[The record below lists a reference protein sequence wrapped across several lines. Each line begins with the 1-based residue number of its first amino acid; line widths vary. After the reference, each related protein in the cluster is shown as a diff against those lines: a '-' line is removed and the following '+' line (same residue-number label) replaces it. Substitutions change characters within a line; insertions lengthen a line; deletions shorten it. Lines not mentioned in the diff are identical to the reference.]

1 MCELIFSGWLAGMFL
16 TLIAGPLGSFI
27 IWRRMSSFGDTL
39 SHSSL
44 LGIAFAILFNI
55 HPFCVVLVIIL
66 CFGIFVNWLENNSS
80 LSLDTI
86 LGIIGYSSLSLG
98 MIIMS
103 IVSDVQKTRFTNYL
117 FGNLL
122 EVTNFDLT
130 LIFFSSLVIFFILLK
145 YWNYILLVT
154 ISSDL
159 AKVDGINVYKINFI
173 LIFLIALTISIAI
186 KFIGSLII
194 ISLLLIPAATA
205 QGFSSSPEIMA
216 IFSILIGMISL
227 TGGVIISILFSIP
240 ISPSIALFSTS
251 IFLLSYVKK
260 IN

>member
-16 TLIAGPLGSFI
+16 TLISGPLGSFI

-44 LGIAFAILFNI
+44 LGIAFSILFNI
-55 HPFCVVLVIIL
+55 HPFYIVLLIIL
-66 CFGIFVNWLENNSS
+66 CFGMFIHWLDDNSS

-103 IVSDVQKTRFTNYL
+103 IVSDVKKAQFTNYL

-122 EVTNFDLT
+122 EINNHDLI
-130 LIFFSSLVIFFILLK
+130 LIFCISLSIFMILLK
-145 YWNYILLVT
+145 YWNLMLLVT
-154 ISSDL
+154 INSDL
-159 AKVDGINVYKINFI
+159 AKVDGINIQRINFI

-194 ISLLLIPAATA
+194 ISLLLIPSATA
-205 QGFSSSPEIMA
+205 QSFSSSPEIMA
-216 IFSILIGMISL
+216 FFSILIGMISL
-227 TGGVIISILFSIP
+227 TGGVIFSMLFNIP

-251 IFLLSYVKK
+251 IFLVGYIIK
-260 IN
+260 